1 MINFNGADW
10 AQLEVHLENK
20 IDEDLDAIKNP
31 KIQHDETQ
39 YYRGR
44 IAAMED
50 LIDLHNRPEELKD
63 I

>member
-10 AQLEVHLENK
+10 AQLEVHLDNK
-20 IDEDLDAIKNP
+20 IDEDIDALKNP
-31 KIQHDETQ
+31 KLDQNETQ

-44 IAAMED
+44 ISAMED
-50 LIDLHNRPEELKD
+50 LIDLHNRPEELKG